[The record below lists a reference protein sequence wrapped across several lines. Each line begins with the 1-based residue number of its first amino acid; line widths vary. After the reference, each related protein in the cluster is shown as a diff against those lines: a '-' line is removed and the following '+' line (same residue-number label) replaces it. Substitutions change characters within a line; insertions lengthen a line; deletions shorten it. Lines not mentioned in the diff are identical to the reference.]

1 MKNHY
6 EIITSNCSHTVEDAR
21 QRIEKADEI
30 LKEFARFKKNEMGDE
45 LWQTEDRTNRFIV
58 GLIAEMQDLRLDLD
72 DLLYHIE
79 FLECEKPD
87 WEYED

>member
-1 MKNHY
+1 
-6 EIITSNCSHTVEDAR
+6 
-21 QRIEKADEI
+21 
-30 LKEFARFKKNEMGDE
+30 MGDE

-79 FLECEKPD
+79 LLECEKPD

>member
-1 MKNHY
+1 MTNARNFV
-6 EIITSNCSHTVEDAR
+6 SNNCSHTVENAR

-30 LKEFARFKKNEMGDE
+30 LREFARFKKNEMGDE
-45 LWQTEDRTNRFIV
+45 LWLTEDRTNRFIV

-72 DLLYHIE
+72 ELLYHIE
-79 FLECEKPD
+79 LLECEKPD